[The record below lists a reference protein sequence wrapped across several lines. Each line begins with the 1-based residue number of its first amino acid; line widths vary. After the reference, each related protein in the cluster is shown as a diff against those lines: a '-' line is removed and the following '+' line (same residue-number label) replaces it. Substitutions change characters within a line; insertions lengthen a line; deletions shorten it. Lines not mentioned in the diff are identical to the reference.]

1 MLENNK
7 KRIPVITIDGPS
19 GSGKGTIALR
29 IAKAL
34 GWCILDSG
42 IIYRAIAWALLYYN
56 VSLSDTDALASL
68 LKRIQISIKNH
79 LNEQIK
85 VSCDGYDV
93 TRTIRSKECSIVA
106 SQASALFLVRSTIL
120 QYQRNFR
127 RQPGLV
133 ADGRDMGTVVFPDA
147 PLKFFFNADPDVR
160 VYRRYK
166 QLQVQGINVSL
177 PEVREELGERDRRD
191 NSRPIAPAK
200 PANDAVVINTT
211 DLSVDGVFA
220 LVMNCVKQRGLDK
233 RKGLAER

>member
-1 MLENNK
+1 MKQQQAKDGGMHFFIDKQEFLLENNK

-147 PLKFFFNADPDVR
+147 PLKFFFLTQTLMLGSIDA
-160 VYRRYK
+160 
-166 QLQVQGINVSL
+166 INSCKCKGL
-177 PEVREELGERDRRD
+177 MLACLKFER
-191 NSRPIAPAK
+191 SWGSVI
-200 PANDAVVINTT
+200 VVIT
-211 DLSVDGVFA
+211 VDQ
-220 LVMNCVKQRGLDK
+220 LPQRNQ
-233 RKGLAER
+233 RMTQW